1 MTLLLLATGAIGA
14 AGTAWAIPRGGR
26 AARAGAIGGIVALL
40 LVAALAASI
49 GDTGGAGP
57 WNGALV
63 PDRYLRFV
71 VTLWALDAVLLAT
84 IAWLLRGMAGLRGLL
99 PAMLATVTGI
109 AVALAATGPVVGA
122 LGAAGAG
129 LAALPLLLAAPRP
142 STAGSVAREVRVS
155 VVPAALLLAVAAVAP
170 VAARLVF
177 VDPGATSSAPGA
189 APVAA
194 VGFSTLAVVL
204 AVAVRGGV
212 IPFHVRVARL
222 ADAAPPIALPLL
234 VAWIPLPLAVVALG
248 LVDMQIAPLALPL
261 GGEQALI
268 VALALVALAAAAMA
282 AFIQDD
288 LRHAVGYLVIADAGL
303 VLLGFAALD
312 PAAWGPAR
320 VWLVVL
326 AASKTALGAWAA
338 VMEDR
343 FESRGV
349 PDLRGWVRPAPILA
363 VALVVITAA
372 TFGLPGWIAFETRG
386 SLASLAATGPWNALL
401 VLAGFLTLPTYL
413 RLLALGFGPATS
425 HVERAAPERIARA
438 PRGVRGMGR
447 RPADTLPVEQ
457 EGAPVAA
464 SSTAPDAVAAPKPEL
479 EPAPIVGGTAR
490 TAPAGPTASRPV
502 SIASVRSAGV
512 AATSFASAVTVRLR
526 QDRAELLSAGVLA
539 LALLASLVAWGA
551 LDIGKAAAEPAPAT
565 SGLVGGSN

>member
-1 MTLLLLATGAIGA
+1 MTLLLLLATGAIGA

-26 AARAGAIGGIVALL
+26 TASAGALVGFLALL

-49 GDTGGAGP
+49 GGATGDAL

-63 PDRYLRFV
+63 PGRYLRFV

-84 IAWLLRGMAGLRGLL
+84 IAWLLRGTAGLRGLL
-99 PAMLATVTGI
+99 PAMLATVTGT
-109 AVALAATGPVVGA
+109 AVALAATSPVVGA

-142 STAGSVAREVRVS
+142 STAGSAAREVRAS
-155 VVPAALLLAVAAVAP
+155 VVPAALLLCVAAVAP

-177 VDPGATSSAPGA
+177 VDPGGSSSAPGA
-189 APVAA
+189 APVVA
-194 VGFSTLAVVL
+194 VGFSTLVVVL
-204 AVAVRGGV
+204 AVAARGGV

-248 LVDMQIAPLALPL
+248 IVDGLIAPLALPL

-288 LRHAVGYLVIADAGL
+288 LRHAVGYLVVADAGL

-363 VALVVITAA
+363 VALVLITVA
-372 TFGLPGWIAFETRG
+372 TFGLPGWVAFETRG
-386 SLASLAATGPWNALL
+386 SLASLAAGGPWNALL

-425 HVERAAPERIARA
+425 HVDRAAPERIVRIARI
-438 PRGVRGMGR
+438 PRGVPRRGG

-464 SSTAPDAVAAPKPEL
+464 PVAAPTPEAKL
-479 EPAPIVGGTAR
+479 TREPVASPAQADAVPAAAR
-490 TAPAGPTASRPV
+490 SV
-502 SIASVRSAGV
+502 SIASVRSAGASASSV
-512 AATSFASAVTVRLR
+512 ASAATARIR

-539 LALLASLVAWGA
+539 LAILASLVAWGA

>member
-1 MTLLLLATGAIGA
+1 VTLLLLLATGAIGA

-26 AARAGAIGGIVALL
+26 TARAGALVGFLALL

-49 GDTGGAGP
+49 GGAAGDAL

-71 VTLWALDAVLLAT
+71 MTLWALDAVLLAT
-84 IAWLLRGMAGLRGLL
+84 IAWLLRGIAGLRGLL
-99 PAMLATVTGI
+99 PAMLATVTGT
-109 AVALAATGPVVGA
+109 AVALAATSPVVGA

-142 STAGSVAREVRVS
+142 STAGSAAREVRAS
-155 VVPAALLLAVAAVAP
+155 VVPAALLLCVAAIAP

-177 VDPGATSSAPGA
+177 VDPGGSSSAPGA
-189 APVAA
+189 TPVVA
-194 VGFSTLAVVL
+194 VGFSTLVVVL
-204 AVAVRGGV
+204 AVAARGGV

-248 LVDMQIAPLALPL
+248 IVDGLIAPLALPL

-288 LRHAVGYLVIADAGL
+288 LRHAVGYLVVAEAGL

-326 AASKTALGAWAA
+326 AASKTALGAWVA

-363 VALVVITAA
+363 VALLLIAVA
-372 TFGLPGWIAFETRG
+372 TFGLPGWVAFETRG
-386 SLASLAATGPWNALL
+386 SLASLAAGGPWNALL

-425 HVERAAPERIARA
+425 HVDRAAPERIARI
-438 PRGVRGMGR
+438 PRGVPRRGR

-464 SSTAPDAVAAPKPEL
+464 STAAAAAPEATL
-479 EPAPIVGGTAR
+479 TRERVASPAQADAATAAAR
-490 TAPAGPTASRPV
+490 SVP
-502 SIASVRSAGV
+502 IASVRSAGASASSV
-512 AATSFASAVTVRLR
+512 ASAATARIR

-539 LALLASLVAWGA
+539 LAILASLVAWGA